1 MNYTDYT
8 NFLIRNLYG
17 LQAFQIRT
25 ARNLGCGQ
33 KAKRSTENNFL
44 YFESELLADRRPL
57 LLSSIRAIR
66 VIRATCLP
74 AGRFEAKKSERSE
87 ASNSCCEVLSEAKGL
102 RIYNQENK
110 SKKIYKQYNSIYNIR
125 SSTRQG

>member
-17 LQAFQIRT
+17 LQAFQIRRT
-25 ARNLGCGQ
+25 RNLGCGQ

-44 YFESELLADRRPL
+44 HFESELLADRRPL
-57 LLSSIRAIR
+57 LLSSIRA
-66 VIRATCLP
+66 TCLP
-74 AGRFEAKKSERSE
+74 AGRFVANNSERSE
-87 ASNSCCEVLSEAKGL
+87 ASNSCCEALSEAKGL
-102 RIYNQENK
+102 RIYNQENI

-125 SSTRQG
+125 STTRQG